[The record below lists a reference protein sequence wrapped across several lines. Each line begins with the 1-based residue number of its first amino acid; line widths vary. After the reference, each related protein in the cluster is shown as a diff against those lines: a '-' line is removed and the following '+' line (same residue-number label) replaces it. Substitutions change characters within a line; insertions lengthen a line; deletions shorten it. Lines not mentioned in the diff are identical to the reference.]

1 MTESDSFPEPTGSS
15 SVDSPEGSGADS
27 PLVEDP
33 AISAPEGSKRS
44 LGVIATIVAAATLI
58 SKIFG
63 LVRQQAIAAA
73 FGTGAAFDAY
83 SYAYVIPGFL

>member
-63 LVRQQAIAAA
+63 FAHKPKVMPVFTFVHTQ
-73 FGTGAAFDAY
+73 
-83 SYAYVIPGFL
+83 PH